1 MRSQTRG
8 LFAFMIGS
16 DAVYMTGTLL
26 LVWFLLSLA
35 STERDEW
42 AFTCPLRWKTCGGVS
57 TWDVQAD
64 VRDRKHERFRQLMTV
79 GINGGALELSMPA
92 KPSLRLGFEYGDDQ
106 KIDLKT
112 LEERV
117 DLVPT
122 WPRRLLLVQGIDQTF
137 GDAE

>member
-1 MRSQTRG
+1 M
-8 LFAFMIGS
+8 
-16 DAVYMTGTLL
+16 
-26 LVWFLLSLA
+26 
-35 STERDEW
+35 
-42 AFTCPLRWKTCGGVS
+42 
-57 TWDVQAD
+57 
-64 VRDRKHERFRQLMTV
+64 RDRKHERFRQLMTV
-79 GINGGALELSMPA
+79 GINGGALQLSMPA